1 MEALLM
7 DLPIAV
13 LMGVIGAIV
22 FTLIGVVSGTD
33 ETATIA
39 PLTLVVILIGVP
51 PAGVFTF
58 FLAAAISKHM
68 THAIPTMLL
77 GIPGDTLAV
86 PILED
91 AARMRA
97 LGLPH
102 LALRKAV
109 SGAVISAF
117 IAVPAA
123 VLFAWILSPFGDLI
137 TSFAPWIFL
146 VAAAGI
152 AYSSRAKLGG
162 VVALVPFV
170 AFILGLQAWTGSFD
184 VSLSISYFLGIAIGP
199 MIVDLVMVLVP
210 QNRAAMRRSEPSRV
224 FLAPDVRPAAGGGG
238 AAVPEADAG
247 AGAGSGA
254 AAPSASAGADASG
267 SAPASGN
274 TAPASDSGAK
284 PVGRTFPNP
293 LRVLDRTQ
301 ITATAATSVVSSAT
315 FVFSPVAVTVLMG
328 EIVGARIKQGY
339 QRLTSVITAKNGTTE
354 STYIAETLIPL
365 IAFGLPL
372 SPVAAGP
379 AAPLFNAPPVF
390 ETDPEAGIINNVSTF
405 MSTPQF
411 LVYGLLAAV
420 CATLIAYPFAMRY
433 AHAAAKFVVTRVSH
447 EAIIAAFVGLV
458 VVVSLWEGGLMGLVV
473 VTAVGLVGGMLIRVV
488 KVHAGVLFMGY
499 YVAVLSVPGI
509 LAALG

>member
-1 MEALLM
+1 MELLLQ

-58 FLAAAISKHM
+58 FMAAAISKHM
-68 THAIPTMLL
+68 THAVPTMLL

-91 AARMRA
+91 AAKMRA

-102 LALRKAV
+102 LALRKAI

-117 IAVPAA
+117 IAIPAA

-152 AYSSRAKLGG
+152 AYSSAAKWAG
-162 VVALVPFV
+162 VIALVPFV
-170 AFILGLQAWTGSFD
+170 AVILGLQAWTGSFE

-199 MIVDLVMVLVP
+199 MIVALFMVLVP
-210 QNRAAMRRSEPSRV
+210 QNRKEMRRAQPSHV
-224 FLAPDVRPAAGGGG
+224 YLAPDVRPSRTEGEKA
-238 AAVPEADAG
+238 
-247 AGAGSGA
+247 
-254 AAPSASAGADASG
+254 
-267 SAPASGN
+267 
-274 TAPASDSGAK
+274 
-284 PVGRTFPNP
+284 GRTFPNP
-293 LRVLDRTQ
+293 FKVLDRRQ
-301 ITATAATSVVSSAT
+301 VTATAATSVVSSAT

-390 ETDPEAGIINNVSTF
+390 ETNPDGGTINNISTHLTTLDF
-405 MSTPQF
+405 F
-411 LVYGLLAAV
+411 IFALLGAV
-420 CATLIAYPFAMRY
+420 CAVAIAYPFAMRY
-433 AHAAAKFVVTRVSH
+433 AHVAAKFVVTKVSH

-458 VVVSLWEGGLMGLVV
+458 VVVSLWEGGLLGLMV
-473 VTAVGLVGGMLIRVV
+473 VTAVGLVGGMLIRLV

-509 LAALG
+509 LAAFG

>member
-1 MEALLM
+1 METLLQ

-13 LMGVIGAIV
+13 LMGLIGAIV

-58 FLAAAISKHM
+58 FMAAAISKHM
-68 THAIPTMLL
+68 THAVPTMLL

-91 AARMRA
+91 AAKMRG

-102 LALRKAV
+102 LALRKAI

-117 IAVPAA
+117 IAIPCA

-137 TSFAPWIFL
+137 TAFAPWIFL
-146 VAAAGI
+146 IAAAGI
-152 AYSSRAKLGG
+152 AYSSPAKLGG

-170 AFILGLQAWTGSFD
+170 AFILGLQAWTGSFE

-199 MIVDLVMVLVP
+199 MIFALVTVLVP
-210 QNRAAMRRSEPSRV
+210 QNRKEMRRSKPSHV
-224 FLAPDVRPAAGGGG
+224 FLAPDVQPGDSGSSAASVSADG
-238 AAVPEADAG
+238 ADGADG
-247 AGAGSGA
+247 AGTAGGSGA
-254 AAPSASAGADASG
+254 AAA
-267 SAPASGN
+267 
-274 TAPASDSGAK
+274 TARRGK
-284 PVGRTFPNP
+284 RTGRTFPNP
-293 LRVLDRTQ
+293 FRVLDRTQ
-301 ITATAATSVVSSAT
+301 VTATAATSVVSSAT

-339 QRLTSVITAKNGTTE
+339 QRVTSVITAKNGTTE

-390 ETDPEAGIINNVSTF
+390 ETNPDEGVVNNIATHLTTLDF
-405 MSTPQF
+405 F
-411 LVYGLLAAV
+411 IFALLGAV
-420 CATLIAYPFAMRY
+420 CATAIAYPFAMRY
-433 AHAAAKFVVTRVSH
+433 AHSAAKFVVTKVSH

-458 VVVSLWEGGLMGLVV
+458 VVVSLWEGGLLGLMV
-473 VTAVGLVGGMLIRVV
+473 VTAVGLVGGMLIRTV

-509 LAALG
+509 LAAFGG

>member
-1 MEALLM
+1 MELLLQ

-39 PLTLVVILIGVP
+39 PLTLVVILVGVP

-58 FLAAAISKHM
+58 FMAAAISKHM
-68 THAIPTMLL
+68 THAVPTMLL

-91 AARMRA
+91 AAKMRA

-102 LALRKAV
+102 LALRKAI

-117 IAVPAA
+117 IAIPAA

-152 AYSSRAKLGG
+152 AYSSAAKWAG
-162 VVALVPFV
+162 VIALVPFV
-170 AFILGLQAWTGSFD
+170 AVILGLQAWTGSFE

-199 MIVDLVMVLVP
+199 MIVALFMVLVP
-210 QNRAAMRRSEPSRV
+210 QNRKEMRRAQPSHV
-224 FLAPDVRPAAGGGG
+224 YLAPDVRPSRTEGEKA
-238 AAVPEADAG
+238 
-247 AGAGSGA
+247 
-254 AAPSASAGADASG
+254 
-267 SAPASGN
+267 
-274 TAPASDSGAK
+274 
-284 PVGRTFPNP
+284 GRTFPNP
-293 LRVLDRTQ
+293 FKVLDRRQ
-301 ITATAATSVVSSAT
+301 VTATAATSVVSSAT

-390 ETDPEAGIINNVSTF
+390 ETNPDGGTINNISTHLTTLDF
-405 MSTPQF
+405 F
-411 LVYGLLAAV
+411 IFALLGAV
-420 CATLIAYPFAMRY
+420 CAVAIAYPFAMRY
-433 AHAAAKFVVTRVSH
+433 AHVAAKFVVTKVSH

-458 VVVSLWEGGLMGLVV
+458 VVVSLWEGGLMGLMV
-473 VTAVGLVGGMLIRVV
+473 VTAVGLVGGMLIRLV

-509 LAALG
+509 LAAFG

>member
-1 MEALLM
+1 MELLLQ

-39 PLTLVVILIGVP
+39 PLTLVVILVGVP

-58 FLAAAISKHM
+58 FMAAAISKHM
-68 THAIPTMLL
+68 THAVPTMLL
-77 GIPGDTLAV
+77 GIPGGTLAV

-91 AARMRA
+91 AAKMRA

-102 LALRKAV
+102 LALRKAI

-117 IAVPAA
+117 IAIPAA

-152 AYSSRAKLGG
+152 AYSSAAKWAG
-162 VVALVPFV
+162 VIALVPFV
-170 AFILGLQAWTGSFD
+170 AVILGLQAWTGSFE

-199 MIVDLVMVLVP
+199 MIVALFMVLVP
-210 QNRAAMRRSEPSRV
+210 QNRKEMRRSQPSHV
-224 FLAPDVRPAAGGGG
+224 YLAPDVRPSRTEGEKA
-238 AAVPEADAG
+238 
-247 AGAGSGA
+247 
-254 AAPSASAGADASG
+254 
-267 SAPASGN
+267 
-274 TAPASDSGAK
+274 
-284 PVGRTFPNP
+284 GRTFPNP
-293 LRVLDRTQ
+293 FKVLDRRQ
-301 ITATAATSVVSSAT
+301 VTATAATSVVSSAT

-339 QRLTSVITAKNGTTE
+339 QRLTSVITAKSGTTE

-390 ETDPEAGIINNVSTF
+390 ETNPDGGTINNISTHLTTLDF
-405 MSTPQF
+405 F
-411 LVYGLLAAV
+411 IFALLGAV
-420 CATLIAYPFAMRY
+420 CAVAIAYPFAMRY
-433 AHAAAKFVVTRVSH
+433 AHVAAKFVVTKVSH

-458 VVVSLWEGGLMGLVV
+458 VVVSLWEGGLMGLMV
-473 VTAVGLVGGMLIRVV
+473 VTAVGLVGGMLIRLV

-509 LAALG
+509 LAAFG

>member
-1 MEALLM
+1 MELLLQ

-13 LMGVIGAIV
+13 LMGLIGAIV

-58 FLAAAISKHM
+58 FMAAAISKHM
-68 THAIPTMLL
+68 THAVPTMLL

-91 AARMRA
+91 AAKMRA

-102 LALRKAV
+102 LALRKAI

-117 IAVPAA
+117 IAIPCA

-146 VAAAGI
+146 IAAAGI
-152 AYSSRAKLGG
+152 AYSSPAKLGG

-170 AFILGLQAWTGSFD
+170 AFILGLQAWTGSFE

-199 MIVDLVMVLVP
+199 MIYDLVTVLVP
-210 QNRAAMRRSEPSRV
+210 QNRKEMRRKGPSHV
-224 FLAPDVRPAAGGGG
+224 FLAPDVRPVAWNAGGGEG
-238 AAVPEADAG
+238 S
-247 AGAGSGA
+247 GAGSSPDGGGRGGA
-254 AAPSASAGADASG
+254 GGG
-267 SAPASGN
+267 SAKQA
-274 TAPASDSGAK
+274 
-284 PVGRTFPNP
+284 GRTFPNP
-293 LRVLDRTQ
+293 FKVLDKTQ
-301 ITATAATSVVSSAT
+301 VTATAATSVVSSAT

-390 ETDPEAGIINNVSTF
+390 ETNPDAGIVNNISSHLTTF
-405 MSTPQF
+405 DF
-411 LVYGLLAAV
+411 FIFALLGAV
-420 CATLIAYPFAMRY
+420 CATAIAYPFAMRY
-433 AHAAAKFVVTRVSH
+433 AHQAAKFVVTKVSH

-458 VVVSLWEGGLMGLVV
+458 VVVSLWEGGLLGLMV
-473 VTAVGLVGGMLIRVV
+473 VTAVGLVGGMLIRTV

-509 LAALG
+509 LAAFGG

>member
-1 MEALLM
+1 MELLLQ

-58 FLAAAISKHM
+58 FMAAAISKHM
-68 THAIPTMLL
+68 THAVPTMLL

-86 PILED
+86 PVLED
-91 AARMRA
+91 AAKMRA

-102 LALRKAV
+102 LALRKAI

-117 IAVPAA
+117 IAIPAA

-152 AYSSRAKLGG
+152 AYSSAAKWAG
-162 VVALVPFV
+162 VIALVPFV
-170 AFILGLQAWTGSFD
+170 AVILGLQAWTGSFE

-199 MIVDLVMVLVP
+199 MIVALFMVLVP
-210 QNRAAMRRSEPSRV
+210 QNRKEMRRSQPSHV
-224 FLAPDVRPAAGGGG
+224 YLAPDVRPSRTDGEKA
-238 AAVPEADAG
+238 
-247 AGAGSGA
+247 
-254 AAPSASAGADASG
+254 
-267 SAPASGN
+267 
-274 TAPASDSGAK
+274 
-284 PVGRTFPNP
+284 GRTFPNP
-293 LRVLDRTQ
+293 FKVLDRRQ
-301 ITATAATSVVSSAT
+301 LTATAATSVVSSAT

-390 ETDPEAGIINNVSTF
+390 ETNPDGGTINNISTHLTTLDF
-405 MSTPQF
+405 F
-411 LVYGLLAAV
+411 IFALLGAV
-420 CATLIAYPFAMRY
+420 CAVAIAYPFAMRY
-433 AHAAAKFVVTRVSH
+433 AHVAAKFVVTKVSH

-458 VVVSLWEGGLMGLVV
+458 VVVSLWEGGLLGLMV
-473 VTAVGLVGGMLIRVV
+473 VTAVGLVGGMLIRLV

-509 LAALG
+509 LAAFG

>member
-1 MEALLM
+1 MELLLQ

-58 FLAAAISKHM
+58 FMAAAISKHM
-68 THAIPTMLL
+68 THAVPTMLL

-91 AARMRA
+91 AAKMRA

-102 LALRKAV
+102 LALRKAI

-117 IAVPAA
+117 IAIPAA

-152 AYSSRAKLGG
+152 AYSSAAKWAG
-162 VVALVPFV
+162 VIALVPFV
-170 AFILGLQAWTGSFD
+170 AVILGLQAWTSSFE

-199 MIVDLVMVLVP
+199 MIVALFMVLVP
-210 QNRAAMRRSEPSRV
+210 QNRKEMRRSQPSHV
-224 FLAPDVRPAAGGGG
+224 YLAPDVRPSRTEGEKA
-238 AAVPEADAG
+238 
-247 AGAGSGA
+247 
-254 AAPSASAGADASG
+254 
-267 SAPASGN
+267 
-274 TAPASDSGAK
+274 
-284 PVGRTFPNP
+284 GRTFPNP
-293 LRVLDRTQ
+293 FKVLDRRQ
-301 ITATAATSVVSSAT
+301 VTATAATSVVSSAT

-390 ETDPEAGIINNVSTF
+390 ETNPDGGTINNISTHLTTLDF
-405 MSTPQF
+405 F
-411 LVYGLLAAV
+411 IFALLGAV
-420 CATLIAYPFAMRY
+420 CAVAIAYPFAMRY
-433 AHAAAKFVVTRVSH
+433 AHVAAKFVVTKVSH

-458 VVVSLWEGGLMGLVV
+458 VVVSLWEGGLLGLMV
-473 VTAVGLVGGMLIRVV
+473 VTAVGLVGGMLIRLV

-509 LAALG
+509 LAAFG

>member
-1 MEALLM
+1 MELLLQ

-39 PLTLVVILIGVP
+39 PLTLVVILVGVP

-58 FLAAAISKHM
+58 FMAAAISKHM
-68 THAIPTMLL
+68 THAVPTMLL

-91 AARMRA
+91 AAKMRA

-102 LALRKAV
+102 LALRKAI

-117 IAVPAA
+117 IAIPAA

-152 AYSSRAKLGG
+152 AYSSAAKWAG
-162 VVALVPFV
+162 VIALVPFV
-170 AFILGLQAWTGSFD
+170 AVILGLQAWTGSFE

-199 MIVDLVMVLVP
+199 MIVALFMVLVP
-210 QNRAAMRRSEPSRV
+210 QNRKEMRRSQPSHV
-224 FLAPDVRPAAGGGG
+224 YLAPDVRPSRTEGEKA
-238 AAVPEADAG
+238 
-247 AGAGSGA
+247 
-254 AAPSASAGADASG
+254 
-267 SAPASGN
+267 
-274 TAPASDSGAK
+274 
-284 PVGRTFPNP
+284 GRTFPNP
-293 LRVLDRTQ
+293 FKVLDRRQ
-301 ITATAATSVVSSAT
+301 VTATAATSVVSSAT

-390 ETDPEAGIINNVSTF
+390 ETNPDGGTINNISTHLTTLDF
-405 MSTPQF
+405 F
-411 LVYGLLAAV
+411 IFALLGAV
-420 CATLIAYPFAMRY
+420 CAVAIAYPFAMRY
-433 AHAAAKFVVTRVSH
+433 AHVAAKFVVTKVSH

-458 VVVSLWEGGLMGLVV
+458 VVVSLWEGGLLGLMV
-473 VTAVGLVGGMLIRVV
+473 VTAVGLVGGMLIRLV

-509 LAALG
+509 LAAFG

>member
-1 MEALLM
+1 MELLLQ

-58 FLAAAISKHM
+58 FMAAAISKHM
-68 THAIPTMLL
+68 THAVPTMLL

-91 AARMRA
+91 AAKMRA

-102 LALRKAV
+102 LALRKAI

-117 IAVPAA
+117 IAIPAA

-152 AYSSRAKLGG
+152 AYSSAAKWAG
-162 VVALVPFV
+162 VIALVPFV
-170 AFILGLQAWTGSFD
+170 AVILGLQAWTGSFE

-199 MIVDLVMVLVP
+199 MIVALFMVLVP
-210 QNRAAMRRSEPSRV
+210 QNRKEMRRSQPSHV
-224 FLAPDVRPAAGGGG
+224 YLAPDVRPSRTEGEKA
-238 AAVPEADAG
+238 
-247 AGAGSGA
+247 
-254 AAPSASAGADASG
+254 
-267 SAPASGN
+267 
-274 TAPASDSGAK
+274 
-284 PVGRTFPNP
+284 GRTFPNP
-293 LRVLDRTQ
+293 FKVLDRRQ
-301 ITATAATSVVSSAT
+301 VTATAATSVVSSAT

-390 ETDPEAGIINNVSTF
+390 ETNPDGGTINNISTHLTTF
-405 MSTPQF
+405 DF
-411 LVYGLLAAV
+411 FIFALLGAV
-420 CATLIAYPFAMRY
+420 CAVAIAYPFAMRY
-433 AHAAAKFVVTRVSH
+433 AHVAAKFVVTKVSH

-458 VVVSLWEGGLMGLVV
+458 VVVSLWEGGLLGLMV
-473 VTAVGLVGGMLIRVV
+473 VTAVGLVGGMLIRLV

-509 LAALG
+509 LAAFG